1 MARLI
6 EAFGLQVLP
15 LSSLKAH
22 PDAAKTAAVTHKLI
36 SVTGAPAHVLFYE
49 TNQTGLANDAAASR
63 FDVPTTILQAPM
75 LAVMPE
81 SALLC

>member
-1 MARLI
+1 LVINRQTTSPYFF
-6 EAFGLQVLP
+6 EGQ
-15 LSSLKAH
+15 
-22 PDAAKTAAVTHKLI
+22 
-36 SVTGAPAHVLFYE
+36 

-81 SALLC
+81 AALLCYRSGKRIWPI